1 VTQERLD
8 VEVAPGRLWVNG
20 RLVDETAP
28 VVRAD
33 DHGLVVGDGVFETC
47 EVHDGVPFALTRHLR
62 RLGDSAAGLGIVI
75 DEPLIRQGIDDVLT
89 DRPPRARL
97 RITVTGGPSPY
108 GSDRG
113 DAAPTVL
120 IATGL
125 LPHWPATTD
134 VAVVPWTRNERSATA
149 GLKTT
154 SYADNVVALR
164 WAHERG
170 AAEALF
176 ANSRDD
182 VCEGTGSNV
191 FFEVDGSLVTPPLS
205 SGCLGGIT
213 RELLI
218 EWLAADGA
226 SVDERNLPIDALR
239 TAREAFITS
248 TTRAVQPIRAVD
260 AVPYADVPG
269 PLTRRAAQVF
279 ARRAAESVDP

>member
-1 VTQERLD
+1 MTLEQGD
-8 VEVAPGRLWVNG
+8 AGAAPGRLWADG
-20 RLVDETAP
+20 RLVDPTSP

-47 EVHDGVPFALTRHLR
+47 EVRDGVPFALTRHLR
-62 RLGDSAAGLGIVI
+62 RLRDSASGLGLVI
-75 DEPLIRQGIDDVLT
+75 DDALVRRGIAEVLA
-89 DRPPRARL
+89 DQPSRARL

-113 DAAPTVL
+113 DASQTVL
-120 IATGL
+120 IATGA
-125 LPHWPATTD
+125 LPAWPPTTD
-134 VAVVPWTRNERSATA
+134 VALVPWTRNERSATA

-176 ANSRDD
+176 ANSRDEI
-182 VCEGTGSNV
+182 CEGTGSNV
-191 FFEVDGSLVTPPLS
+191 FFEYDGVLVTPPLS

-226 SVDERNLPIDALR
+226 PVDERNLPVESLR

-248 TTRAVQPIRAVD
+248 TTRAVQPIRALD
-260 AVPYADVPG
+260 AAPYPDAPG
-269 PLTRRAAQVF
+269 SLTRHAAEVF
-279 ARRAAESVDP
+279 AKHVTESPDP